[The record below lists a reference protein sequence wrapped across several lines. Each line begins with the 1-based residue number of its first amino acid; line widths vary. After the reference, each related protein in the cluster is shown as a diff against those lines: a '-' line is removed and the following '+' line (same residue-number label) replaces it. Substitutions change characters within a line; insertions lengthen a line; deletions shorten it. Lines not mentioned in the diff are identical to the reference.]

1 LFPGLFRSGMAR
13 KLVTSKKQQPKKQET
28 RNKK

>member
-1 LFPGLFRSGMAR
+1 MAR

-28 RNKK
+28 RNKKQETRNKY